1 MYDCQ
6 RGEFVMPV
14 LLPEMLIKH
23 GSSSSPYTSRARLP
37 LLSTELAGIEKH
49 CLTRMRGLRSWHVHW
64 HDHILPPLTFNQ
76 FWYLCELLY
85 VISNCLLKFSI
96 GYFYL
101 RVAAQR
107 WHIWCIRLLMLGTIL
122 FGLIYFFLVML
133 QCLPSKYIPIVLES
147 R

>member
-1 MYDCQ
+1 
-6 RGEFVMPV
+6 
-14 LLPEMLIKH
+14 
-23 GSSSSPYTSRARLP
+23 
-37 LLSTELAGIEKH
+37 
-49 CLTRMRGLRSWHVHW
+49 MRGLLSWHVHR
-64 HDHILPPLTFNQ
+64 HGHILSPLTFKQ

-101 RVAAQR
+101 RVAVQK

-133 QCLPSKYIPIVLES
+133 QCLPSKYI
-147 R
+147 